1 LGKYHS
7 ASADS
12 YSDAESFAVSQRNI
26 DIVSG
31 AIAIAITNI
40 CISHCDSGSS
50 GSWRT
55 DKPDAYANSFTT
67 SVSTALRD
75 RAPADLKCKASSFLA
90 GVGCRMQDVGIRAV
104 LGAIA
109 ATFLH

>member
-26 DIVSG
+26 DIVSR
-31 AIAIAITNI
+31 AIAITNI

-55 DKPDAYANSFTT
+55 GKPDAYANSFTT

-90 GVGCRMQDVGIRAV
+90 GLAV
-104 LGAIA
+104 ARSRSAFAWHWALIA